1 MWSKKNTPKT
11 TAFLRVLMHVR
22 NFYIA
27 MKRELK
33 MNTQNTRSGM
43 YLCVHFQ
50 RYLCAN
56 VEDRDTKRE
65 RFFAPES
72 RERRET
78 CVFEFLKRRRGEKK
92 FKKNSKTHNRR
103 SLSSLDFLSTTK
115 QRNFT
120 VLLRA
125 DDRVKIHSQTSN
137 DIRNQFSKDQI
148 QRAVDEE
155 LLQAFEIKNVMDFS
169 PAIFLL
175 FFLFSLVV
183 LKKTDTREKKHTTTH
198 RKTLF
203 LSLRNNINT
212 LRTNTEEKAFFF
224 SLVFLLSRRFQR
236 ESCIHIPLSL
246 KKKRERSR

>member
-1 MWSKKNTPKT
+1 M
-11 TAFLRVLMHVR
+11 
-22 NFYIA
+22 
-27 MKRELK
+27 
-33 MNTQNTRSGM
+33 
-43 YLCVHFQ
+43 
-50 RYLCAN
+50 
-56 VEDRDTKRE
+56 
-65 RFFAPES
+65 
-72 RERRET
+72 
-78 CVFEFLKRRRGEKK
+78 
-92 FKKNSKTHNRR
+92 
-103 SLSSLDFLSTTK
+103 
-115 QRNFT
+115 
-120 VLLRA
+120 
-125 DDRVKIHSQTSN
+125 KIHSQTSN

-224 SLVFLLSRRFQR
+224 SLVFLLSRRFR
-236 ESCIHIPLSL
+236 GSL
-246 KKKRERSR
+246 VYIYL

>member
-1 MWSKKNTPKT
+1 
-11 TAFLRVLMHVR
+11 
-22 NFYIA
+22 
-27 MKRELK
+27 
-33 MNTQNTRSGM
+33 
-43 YLCVHFQ
+43 
-50 RYLCAN
+50 
-56 VEDRDTKRE
+56 
-65 RFFAPES
+65 
-72 RERRET
+72 
-78 CVFEFLKRRRGEKK
+78 VFEFLKKRRGEKK

-125 DDRVKIHSQTSN
+125 DDRVKIRSQTSN

-148 QRAVDEE
+148 QRAVDKE
-155 LLQAFEIKNVMDFS
+155 LLQALFEIKNVMDFS

-175 FFLFSLVV
+175 FFFVFAQVSS
-183 LKKTDTREKKHTTTH
+183 KKTDTREKKHTTTH

-224 SLVFLLSRRFQR
+224 SLVFLLSRRFR
-236 ESCIHIPLSL
+236 GNLLYIHLCLRL
-246 KKKRERSR
+246 KRRERDRVENSSLREERI

>member
-1 MWSKKNTPKT
+1 M
-11 TAFLRVLMHVR
+11 
-22 NFYIA
+22 
-27 MKRELK
+27 
-33 MNTQNTRSGM
+33 
-43 YLCVHFQ
+43 
-50 RYLCAN
+50 
-56 VEDRDTKRE
+56 
-65 RFFAPES
+65 
-72 RERRET
+72 
-78 CVFEFLKRRRGEKK
+78 FEFLKRRRGEKK

-224 SLVFLLSRRFQR
+224 SLVFLLSRRFR
-236 ESCIHIPLSL
+236 GSL
-246 KKKRERSR
+246 VYIYL